1 MTDSTFHK
9 TSSIITVSSLF
20 FVILWGQISFAQV
33 TETQGQTESA
43 AFYTIAVPDGW
54 QASDGLVIWNHGYTG
69 YMQREP
75 EPNPSLGPLESLVL
89 EQGFALAASSF
100 NQTGWAVFN
109 SHIDNQQLY
118 ERFVELYQTP
128 EKLYIQ
134 GASMGGIVSLRD
146 LEANLLPAIEGSLLM
161 CGAVGGAENWYNA
174 FDLRMIYEA
183 VCDQVSGA
191 SLPPNKWY
199 EEPAL
204 LSGELGFLDSL
215 SKCVGVFPDQLVSP
229 TIADSIRSSGQKE
242 RLNRILDLS
251 KVSKEFLLIDLG
263 YAVFEIPSLISDPK
277 KLNGLRPFD
286 NTGVDYGDED
296 INVRI
301 QRSAALPSSRQA
313 FLNNYTPKGE
323 VGSAK
328 IVSIHTSGD
337 DLVKAENQLTL
348 SKLFPDT
355 SITLAVVVEEEPS
368 HCAFNDNEVIA
379 AWNKLLSWTEGESQ
393 PSASDLQQ
401 ECLNQGSNPNLCR
414 YDPGF
419 QFDENL
425 LSFPRNNRASV
436 LGDNKFD
443 VSSGILSINSMNLS
457 GDSYSN
463 NGNYMITLQPPS
475 NTSPLFTVSSI
486 EAVQAP
492 SNWRHQATFFS
503 EEALLY
509 LPNLRVTPAATNLES
524 YDVYLRY
531 DRLGQDELEVIEFEI
546 SPP

>member
-1 MTDSTFHK
+1 MTDRNIRK
-9 TSSIITVSSLF
+9 TISCITVNSLF
-20 FVILWGQISFAQV
+20 LLSFYWQISFAQV
-33 TETQGQTESA
+33 TETQGQTDSA

-69 YMQREP
+69 YMQKEP

-118 ERFVELYQTP
+118 EKFVELYQTP

-146 LEANLLPAIEGSLLM
+146 LEANLLPAIKGSLLM

-191 SLPPNKWY
+191 SLPSNKWY

-204 LSGELGFLDSL
+204 LSGELDFLDSL

-229 TIADSIRSSGQKE
+229 AIADAIRSNGQKE
-242 RLNRILDLS
+242 RLDKILGLS

-263 YAVFEIPSLISDPK
+263 YSVFEIPSLISDPE

-296 INVRI
+296 INVRV
-301 QRSAALPSSRQA
+301 QRSAALPSSRNA

-337 DLVKAENQLTL
+337 DLVKVENQLTL
-348 SKLFPDT
+348 SKLFPST
-355 SITLAVVVEEEPS
+355 SITLAVVVENEPS

-401 ECLNQGSNPNLCR
+401 ECLNQASNPNLCR
-414 YDPGF
+414 YDPSF
-419 QFDENL
+419 QFGENL
-425 LSFPRNNRASV
+425 LSFPRHQRSV
-436 LGDNKFD
+436 VSGDNSFD
-443 VSSGILSINSMNLS
+443 VVSGTLSINSVKLS
-457 GDSYSN
+457 ADNSN
-463 NGNYMITLQPPS
+463 YAITLQPHS
-475 NTSPLFTVSSI
+475 DASPLFTVRNV
-486 EAVQAP
+486 ETVQAP
-492 SNWRHQATFFS
+492 SSWQHQSTFFS

-509 LPNLRVTPAATNLES
+509 LPNLRIIPADATSKN

-531 DRLGQDELEVIEFEI
+531 GRLGQDELEVIEFEV